1 MTRSSSER
9 RWSTSSNRGAEAFK
23 FPDFEQSLPSRETL
37 PVHKEQASSTNATYT
52 KTPSPNHLSKSNGI
66 VQGGRQRRE
75 SHVAW
80 GNTNGHLVG
89 PGSRHVP
96 QKSLSDA
103 IRTIRTRKGSVSAN
117 AQELAEAL
125 KAPVSF
131 QLVVCH
137 VPRIR
142 LSSALLMATPD
153 PLHHLVHEF
162 RPHQHLLQIHP
173 DRPSKSNHLDIYS
186 ICLCLILVFI
196 LLISRTPFSD
206 YTNCDTSAKTWH
218 PLPQPGRD
226 RHDPSPCTFS
236 TRWSYSLIH
245 SH

>member
-9 RWSTSSNRGAEAFK
+9 RWSTSSNRAEAFK
-23 FPDFEQSLPSRETL
+23 FPDFEQSLPLSRDRETL
-37 PVHKEQASSTNATYT
+37 PVHKDQASSTKAYNTT
-52 KTPSPNHLSKSNGI
+52 TPSPNHLSKSKNSI

-89 PGSRHVP
+89 PVGSRHVP

-131 QLVVCH
+131 QLVVCY
-137 VPRIR
+137 VSRYPTC
-142 LSSALLMATPD
+142 SA
-153 PLHHLVHEF
+153 
-162 RPHQHLLQIHP
+162 
-173 DRPSKSNHLDIYS
+173 S
-186 ICLCLILVFI
+186 
-196 LLISRTPFSD
+196 
-206 YTNCDTSAKTWH
+206 
-218 PLPQPGRD
+218 
-226 RHDPSPCTFS
+226 
-236 TRWSYSLIH
+236 
-245 SH
+245 

>member
-23 FPDFEQSLPSRETL
+23 FPDFEQSLPSRETTV
-37 PVHKEQASSTNATYT
+37 PVHNKEQAGSSTKAAYYT
-52 KTPSPNHLSKSNGI
+52 KTPSPNHFSKSNGI

-103 IRTIRTRKGSVSAN
+103 IRTIRTRKGSVSAD

-131 QLVVCH
+131 QLVVCKC
-137 VPRIR
+137 P
-142 LSSALLMATPD
+142 T
-153 PLHHLVHEF
+153 
-162 RPHQHLLQIHP
+162 
-173 DRPSKSNHLDIYS
+173 YS
-186 ICLCLILVFI
+186 
-196 LLISRTPFSD
+196 T
-206 YTNCDTSAKTWH
+206 
-218 PLPQPGRD
+218 
-226 RHDPSPCTFS
+226 
-236 TRWSYSLIH
+236 
-245 SH
+245 

>member
-23 FPDFEQSLPSRETL
+23 FPDFEQALPSRETL
-37 PVHKEQASSTNATYT
+37 PVHREHTSSTQAAAYT
-52 KTPSPNHLSKSNGI
+52 KTPSPNHFSKTNGI
-66 VQGGRQRRE
+66 AQGGRQRRE

-80 GNTNGHLVG
+80 GNTNGHFDG

-142 LSSALLMATPD
+142 LRSAMLMATPG
-153 PLHHLVHEF
+153 PLHHLVLEF
-162 RPHQHLLQIHP
+162 RPHQHLI
-173 DRPSKSNHLDIYS
+173 
-186 ICLCLILVFI
+186 
-196 LLISRTPFSD
+196 
-206 YTNCDTSAKTWH
+206 
-218 PLPQPGRD
+218 
-226 RHDPSPCTFS
+226 
-236 TRWSYSLIH
+236 
-245 SH
+245 